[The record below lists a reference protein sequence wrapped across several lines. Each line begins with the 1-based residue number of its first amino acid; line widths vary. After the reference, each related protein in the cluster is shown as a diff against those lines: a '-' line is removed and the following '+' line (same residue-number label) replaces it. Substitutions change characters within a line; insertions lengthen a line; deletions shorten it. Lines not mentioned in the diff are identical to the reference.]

1 MILTLPNLITDH
13 NNNNN
18 NNNNDKTYKNNQR
31 KMKKGKI
38 YTNYPSGIK

>member
-1 MILTLPNLITDH
+1 MILTLPNLITD
-13 NNNNN
+13 NNNH
-18 NNNNDKTYKNNQR
+18 NNNDKTYKNNQR